1 MNTILEKAYAKINLT
16 LDVTGKL
23 PNGYHSVKMVMQSVE
38 LHDDVILSKSDKEGI
53 RIKSN
58 LKFLPNDN
66 TNLAVRA
73 ANAFFEHENIKNPS
87 LEIELVKRIPVAA
100 GLAGGSSNA
109 AAVLRGLNKVYGS
122 GLGVDE
128 LCEIGVKIGADV
140 PYCIKGGSM
149 LAEGIG
155 EILTPLEKMP
165 ECFVVICKPSF
176 SVVTAKIYA
185 RMNGGDLPIHP
196 DTNGMI
202 DALEK
207 GDYDG
212 ICHRLYNVMEEV
224 TGSDHEEISQIED
237 IMLECGCD
245 GTVMSG
251 SGPTVFGLFSDENKA
266 KQAEEHLKID
276 FVETFLTKIKTESN
290 FLI

>member
-1 MNTILEKAYAKINLT
+1 MILEKAYAKINLT

-23 PNGYHSVKMVMQSVE
+23 ENGYHSVKMVMQSVE
-38 LHDDVILSKSDKEGI
+38 LHDDVILSKSDKQGI
-53 RIKSN
+53 KIKSN
-58 LKFLPNDN
+58 LKFLPDDN

-73 ANAFFEHENIKNPS
+73 ANEFFEYTKIQNPS

-109 AAVLRGLNKVYGS
+109 AAVLRGLNKMYNTNLS
-122 GLGVDE
+122 IDT

-165 ECFVVICKPSF
+165 ECFVVICKPDF
-176 SVVTAKIYA
+176 SVVTAKIYS
-185 RMNGGDLPIHP
+185 RMNGGDLPVHP

-202 DALEK
+202 EALK
-207 GDYDG
+207 KADYAG

-251 SGPTVFGLFSDENKA
+251 SGPTVFGLFSDEDKA
-266 KQAEEHLKID
+266 KNAENTLKKI
-276 FVETFLTKIKTESN
+276 FNETFLTKIRTQNN
-290 FLI
+290 F

>member
-1 MNTILEKAYAKINLT
+1 MILEKAYAKINLT

-38 LHDDVILSKSDKEGI
+38 LHDDVILSEGSQTGI
-53 RIKSN
+53 KIKSN

-66 TNLAVRA
+66 TNLAVKA
-73 ANAFFEHENIKNPS
+73 ANAFFEYTKIQNPS

-109 AAVLRGLNKVYGS
+109 AAVLRGLNKMYNTNLS
-122 GLGVDE
+122 VDT

-155 EILTPLEKMP
+155 EILTPLTKMP
-165 ECFVVICKPSF
+165 ECFVIICKPDF
-176 SVVTAKIYA
+176 SVVTAKVYA
-185 RMNGGDLPIHP
+185 KMNGGDLPVHP

-202 DALEK
+202 HALEK
-207 GDYDG
+207 ADYDG

-224 TGSDHEEISQIED
+224 TGAEHEEISQIED

-251 SGPTVFGLFSDENKA
+251 SGPTVFGLFRDENKA
-266 KQAEEHLKID
+266 KNAENNLKKIFD
-276 FVETFLTKIKTESN
+276 ETFLTKIRTQNN
-290 FLI
+290 F

>member
-1 MNTILEKAYAKINLT
+1 MILEKAYAKINLT

-23 PNGYHSVKMVMQSVE
+23 PNGYHSVKMVMQSLE
-38 LHDDVILSKSDKEGI
+38 LHDDVILTKSDKQGI
-53 RIKSN
+53 KIKSN

-66 TNLAVRA
+66 TNLAVKA
-73 ANAFFEHENIKNPS
+73 ANAFFEYVEIQNPS

-109 AAVLRGLNKVYGS
+109 AAVLRGLNKMYNTNLS
-122 GLGVDE
+122 ADT

-155 EILTPLEKMP
+155 EILTPLANMP
-165 ECFVVICKPSF
+165 ECFVVICKPDF
-176 SVVTAKIYA
+176 SVVTAKIYSK
-185 RMNGGDLPIHP
+185 MNGGDLPLHP

-202 DALEK
+202 QALEK
-207 GDYDG
+207 SDYAG

-251 SGPTVFGLFSDENKA
+251 SGPTVFGLFNDENKA
-266 KQAEEHLKID
+266 KNAEITLKKK
-276 FVETFLTKIKTESN
+276 FKETFSTKIRTKNN
-290 FLI
+290 F

>member
-1 MNTILEKAYAKINLT
+1 MILEKAYAKINLT

-38 LHDDVILSKSDKEGI
+38 LHDDVILSEGSQDG
-53 RIKSN
+53 IKIKTN

-66 TNLAVRA
+66 TNLAVKA
-73 ANAFFEHENIKNPS
+73 ANAFFEYTNIKNPS

-109 AAVLRGLNKVYGS
+109 AAVLRGLNKMYNTNLS
-122 GLGVDE
+122 IDT

-140 PYCIKGGSM
+140 PYCIRGGSM

-155 EILTPLEKMP
+155 EILTPLAKMP
-165 ECFVVICKPSF
+165 ECFVVICKPDF

-185 RMNGGDLPIHP
+185 RMNGGDLPVHP

-207 GDYDG
+207 ADYSG

-224 TGSDHEEISQIED
+224 TGSDHEEISIIED

-266 KQAEEHLKID
+266 KKC
-276 FVETFLTKIKTESN
+276 
-290 FLI
+290 